1 MRAER
6 NSDIDGQATF
16 DRVAALLAAEAG
28 GASAWPAT
36 AYDLDALTGA
46 IRARSWWWV
55 PLVARVGSWNQRRW

>member
-1 MRAER
+1 MKAER
-6 NSDIDGQATF
+6 NSDVDGQTTL

-28 GASAWPAT
+28 VASAWPLSAD
-36 AYDLDALTGA
+36 DLDALTGA